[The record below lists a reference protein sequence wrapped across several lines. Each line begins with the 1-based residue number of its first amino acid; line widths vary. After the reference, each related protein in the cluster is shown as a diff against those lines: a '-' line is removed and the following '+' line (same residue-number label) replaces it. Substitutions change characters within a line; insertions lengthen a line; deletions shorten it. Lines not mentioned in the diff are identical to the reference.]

1 MEMRTTLS
9 ATFILALGTLVIPS
23 ATAQTMTPGTS
34 DQTSTSS
41 GGSSSSGAGA
51 LPSTTTGQSIA
62 GQTSGGP
69 SSSIATQT
77 MPALVA
83 TTPPINPNP
92 ATAPLT
98 NTPPQR
104 TARLRNHGLM
114 GTSNSFQ
121 NGINGTVQ
129 SNGVVNGTAT
139 MTPPPL
145 AVPTPPARS
154 STSTNNGPRNAPG
167 TVATPTPAAPSGQ

>member
-9 ATFILALGTLVIPS
+9 AAITFALGTLAAS
-23 ATAQTMTPGTS
+23 AATAQTASSGTG
-34 DQTSTSS
+34 DQTTI
-41 GGSSSSGAGA
+41 
-51 LPSTTTGQSIA
+51 TGQSIA

-69 SSSIATQT
+69 NSSIATQT
-77 MPALVA
+77 MPAPVT
-83 TTPPINPNP
+83 TTPPINPN
-92 ATAPLT
+92 AGTLAPLT

-104 TARLRNHGLM
+104 MARLRKHGLM

-121 NGINGTVQ
+121 NGINGAVQ

-145 AVPTPPARS
+145 AAPTTS
-154 STSTNNGPRNAPG
+154 KSTNNGPANAPG
-167 TVATPTPAAPSGQ
+167 TVAAPTPAAPSGQ